1 MELGGDKKYLT
12 LEAIDALKDS
22 EVVVAINN
30 KGKTQALDTVRD
42 FLDGKK
48 VVEVKSDML
57 NVGDDHYEKLAQ
69 TIKENLANSNVS
81 FIMIGDAM
89 IYSSYLNLEKYLSN
103 IDIRL
108 VSGIPSFVAAAARIN
123 MPLVLKG
130 ESFTLIDSL
139 DSLPNQDSFAL
150 LKARGLDIKDLEK
163 LESSGYELSLVKRLS
178 LDGEEILRGSENIIK
193 NRSYM
198 ALILG
203 RKKNG

>member
-1 MELGGDKKYLT
+1 
-12 LEAIDALKDS
+12 
-22 EVVVAINN
+22 
-30 KGKTQALDTVRD
+30 
-42 FLDGKK
+42 
-48 VVEVKSDML
+48 
-57 NVGDDHYEKLAQ
+57 
-69 TIKENLANSNVS
+69 
-81 FIMIGDAM
+81 
-89 IYSSYLNLEKYLSN
+89 
-103 IDIRL
+103 
-108 VSGIPSFVAAAARIN
+108 